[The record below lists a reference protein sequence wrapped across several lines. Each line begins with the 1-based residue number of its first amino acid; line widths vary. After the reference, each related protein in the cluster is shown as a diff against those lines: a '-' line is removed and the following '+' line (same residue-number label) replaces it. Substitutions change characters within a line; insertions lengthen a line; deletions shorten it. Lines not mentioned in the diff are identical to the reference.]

1 MPVMAGKCTRR
12 RLEARVRTQF
22 CYSICMALY
31 NITSKKEFEEK
42 VLESKKLVLVD
53 FWAEWC
59 PPCRAMAPALHDV
72 SEELDNL
79 MDVVKVDIEDTN
91 ENRLLAGMYGVQ
103 SIPNM
108 PLFKDGKEVDRI
120 IGLVSKAQ
128 LIDIVKKLTK

>member
-1 MPVMAGKCTRR
+1 
-12 RLEARVRTQF
+12 
-22 CYSICMALY
+22 MALY

-42 VLESKKLVLVD
+42 VLQSNKLVLVD

-72 SEELDNL
+72 ADELDATL
-79 MDVVKVDIEDTN
+79 DVVKVDIEDTN

-108 PLFKDGKEVDRI
+108 PLFLKGKEVDRI
-120 IGLVSKAQ
+120 VGMVSKAQ
-128 LIDIVKKLTK
+128 LIDIVKKLAA

>member
-1 MPVMAGKCTRR
+1 
-12 RLEARVRTQF
+12 
-22 CYSICMALY
+22 MALY

-42 VLESKKLVLVD
+42 VLQSDKLVLVD

-72 SEELDNL
+72 AEELDAS

-108 PLFKDGKEVDRI
+108 PLFLHGKEVDRI
-120 IGLVSKAQ
+120 VGMVSKAQ
-128 LIDIVKKLTK
+128 LIDIAKKLQK

>member
-1 MPVMAGKCTRR
+1 MPIQ
-12 RLEARVRTQF
+12 LW
-22 CYSICMALY
+22 YSVGMALY

-42 VLESKKLVLVD
+42 VSESKKLVLVD

-59 PPCRAMAPALHDV
+59 PPCRAMAPVLHDV
-72 SEELDNL
+72 SDELDDIL
-79 MDVVKVDIEDTN
+79 DVVKVDIEDTN

-120 IGLVSKAQ
+120 IGMVSKGQ
-128 LIDIVKKLTK
+128 LVDLVHKLSGK

>member
-1 MPVMAGKCTRR
+1 MSHT
-12 RLEARVRTQF
+12 
-22 CYSICMALY
+22 SDMALY

-42 VLESKKLVLVD
+42 VLQSKKLVLVD

-128 LIDIVKKLTK
+128 LTDIVKNLTK